1 MTLSLNFLPSLV
13 IYIVYSHSYNLY
25 FYLLTFLKVSQLMIN
40 DSGRVNGVSF
50 TITCA
55 QDFEVWIGLIT
66 YWTHC

>member
-55 QDFEVWIGLIT
+55 Q
-66 YWTHC
+66 